1 MSRHP
6 SIPHLGRSKIAGV
19 TLLELILTC
28 GILLI
33 LSAAAIPMFQM
44 TIQHRKESELRYDL
58 REMRDAI
65 DRYKDDADKNLIQT
79 EVGSQ
84 NYPPDL
90 QTLVDGVTVSSAGG
104 GAGGISASALAGAS
118 GTGQFGSAGT
128 PQLGAGAPGGAAPQF
143 GAGAPGAPGANTG
156 APGATTGGIPSLGSA
171 GAAGQGMS
179 DTPGKVR
186 YLRKIPVDPMT
197 GKPDWGLRA
206 VQDDPDS
213 TSWGGS
219 NVFDVYSQSQAT
231 AIDGTKY
238 SDW

>member
-1 MSRHP
+1 MRRQT
-6 SIPHLGRSKIAGV
+6 SIPRARRNKIAGL
-19 TLLELILTC
+19 TLVELILTC

-33 LSAAAIPMFQM
+33 LSSAAIPVFRM
-44 TIQHRKESELRYDL
+44 TIQRRKESELRYDL
-58 REMRDAI
+58 REMRNAI
-65 DRYKDDADKNLIQT
+65 DRYKDDADKNLIRT

-90 QTLVDGVTVSSAGG
+90 QTLVDGVSISSGS

-128 PQLGAGAPGGAAPQF
+128 PQLGAGAGGSQ
-143 GAGAPGAPGANTG
+143 GA
-156 APGATTGGIPSLGSA
+156 TGGIASLGSTA
-171 GAAGQGMS
+171 SASQAMS
-179 DTPGKVR
+179 GSTSKVR

-197 GKPDWGLRA
+197 GKSDWGLRA

-213 TSWGGS
+213 SSWGGG

-231 AIDGTKY
+231 AVDGTKY

>member
-1 MSRHP
+1 MHRHTSTP
-6 SIPHLGRSKIAGV
+6 RPGRNKIAGL
-19 TLLELILTC
+19 TLIELILTC

-33 LSAAAIPMFQM
+33 LSSAAIPMFQM

-58 REMRDAI
+58 REMRNAI

-90 QTLVDGVTVSSAGG
+90 QTLVDGVTISSAGS

-128 PQLGAGAPGGAAPQF
+128 PQLGTGAAGGATQFGPGTGTSAGAS
-143 GAGAPGAPGANTG
+143 TG
-156 APGATTGGIPSLGSA
+156 ATGGIPSLGST
-171 GAAGQGMS
+171 GTAGQAMS
-179 DTPGKVR
+179 NTPSKVR

-213 TSWGGS
+213 TSWGGG
-219 NVFDVYSQSQAT
+219 NVFDVYSQSQST
-231 AIDGTKY
+231 AVDGTKY

>member
-1 MSRHP
+1 MHMRRQTSFPRA
-6 SIPHLGRSKIAGV
+6 GRSRIAGL
-19 TLLELILTC
+19 TLIELILTC

-58 REMRDAI
+58 REMRNAI
-65 DRYKDDADKNLIQT
+65 DRYKDDADKNLIRT

-90 QTLVDGVTVSSAGG
+90 QTLVDGVTVSTGG
-104 GAGGISASALAGAS
+104 SGAGGISASALAGAS
-118 GTGQFGSAGT
+118 NTGQFGSAGT
-128 PQLGAGAPGGAAPQF
+128 PQLGTGPGGGTTQF
-143 GAGAPGAPGANTG
+143 GTG
-156 APGATTGGIPSLGSA
+156 ATGGIPSLGSA

-179 DTPGKVR
+179 DAASKVR

-197 GKPDWGLRA
+197 GKADWGLRA
-206 VQDDPDS
+206 VQDDADS
-213 TSWGGS
+213 TSWGGH
-219 NVFDVYSQSQAT
+219 NVFDVYSQSQAM
-231 AIDGTKY
+231 AVDGTKY